1 MDEDQHVY
9 IVDDDDALRES
20 MRMLLE
26 MLGYR
31 VQVFAS
37 PKSFLAVCSDSDRGC
52 LVLDMRLP
60 EMTGLELQQALRKRG
75 YDLPIIFLSGFG
87 DAPTTARAYQL
98 GGGGLPREAG
108 EQAQA
113 DRVHRAR
120 LRDRA
125 PTARRCERGARAL
138 SDLDATRVVG
148 DGVGNPRA
156 VKQGHRARAG
166 DQPAHGR
173 DPPGKD
179 DGEDGGRQPRDAV
192 LSRPVTTQRFQTIPG
207 RTAKEVERCRCM
219 QLSELALS

>member
-98 GGGGLPREAG
+98 GAVDFLEKPVSKRRLTECIERAFEIERRRPDDATAVEA
-108 EQAQA
+108 
-113 DRVHRAR
+113 VRAR
-120 LRDRA
+120 
-125 PTARRCERGARAL
+125 
-138 SDLDATRVVG
+138 
-148 DGVGNPRA
+148 
-156 VKQGHRARAG
+156 
-166 DQPAHGR
+166 
-173 DPPGKD
+173 
-179 DGEDGGRQPRDAV
+179 
-192 LSRPVTTQRFQTIPG
+192 
-207 RTAKEVERCRCM
+207 
-219 QLSELALS
+219 